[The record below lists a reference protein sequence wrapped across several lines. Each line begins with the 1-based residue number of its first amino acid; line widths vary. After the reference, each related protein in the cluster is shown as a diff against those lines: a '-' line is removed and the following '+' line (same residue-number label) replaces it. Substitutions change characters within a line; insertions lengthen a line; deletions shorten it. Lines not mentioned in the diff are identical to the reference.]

1 MDRENLGFIFEEKED
16 RATRE
21 RWFHEFL
28 GQHPAL
34 LDEVGYVQMEV
45 GEEPTLCFS
54 SRAARGFLSW
64 CLQQGYGDP
73 EEIQSKLDF
82 FEEAH

>member
-1 MDRENLGFIFEEKED
+1 MATSKFGFIFEQTED
-16 RATRE
+16 RSTRE

-28 GQHPAL
+28 GEQAAL
-34 LDEVGYVQMEV
+34 LDEVGYVRLQP

-54 SRAARGFLSW
+54 AKAITGFLRW

-73 EEIQSKLDF
+73 EEVQSKLDF